1 MMYDRDE
8 TPTTQL
14 QLRRIARILL
24 GGAIA
29 LAAAAS
35 LASAQPPSRK
45 GLKVYISAD
54 MEGVAGSV
62 TADQLLPTGFEY
74 DRFRGYMTDEVLAA
88 IAGAR
93 DAGATTFVVSDS
105 HGNGENLILDRFP
118 ADVTVIRSWP
128 RPLGMMEG
136 IDSTFDAVIFIGY
149 HASTTNTAGV
159 RAHTLSSALLTEV
172 ALNGV
177 AMPESGISASVAG
190 AFRVPVVMISGDN
203 VAVAEAQRLIGPIS
217 GAVVKRAIS
226 FEATATMTPAAAQT
240 LIRQTAREAVGRR
253 GELRPFVQKTPV
265 QLDVTFKNY
274 KPAELMTYLPNVTR
288 TTSHGIRF
296 VARDMVELSRF
307 LEFVTSYE
315 PSLAP

>member
-1 MMYDRDE
+1 M
-8 TPTTQL
+8 
-14 QLRRIARILL
+14 RILTRCSIVTL
-24 GGAIA
+24 VACVIVQ
-29 LAAAAS
+29 LAGLTGTVAAQ
-35 LASAQPPSRK
+35 QPAAK

-62 TADQLLPTGFEY
+62 TADQLVPSGFEY

-93 DAGATTFVVSDS
+93 EAGATTFVVSDS

-118 ADVTVIRSWP
+118 TDVTIVRSWP
-128 RPLGMMEG
+128 RPLGMMQG

-149 HASTTNTAGV
+149 HASTSNTAGV

-177 AMPESGISASVAG
+177 PMPESGINASIAAVFG
-190 AFRVPVVMISGDN
+190 VPVVMISGDD
-203 VAVAEAQRLIGPIS
+203 VAVGEAQHLIGPMS

-226 FEATATMTPAAAQT
+226 FEATATMTPAAAQA
-240 LIRQTAREAVGRR
+240 LIRQTARAALARR
-253 GELRPFVQKTPV
+253 KEMKPFAQHVPV

-274 KPAELMTYLPNVTR
+274 RPAELLAYLPSVQR
-288 TTSHGIRF
+288 RTSHGIRF
-296 VARDMVELSRF
+296 VGRDMIEVSRF

-315 PSLAP
+315 SGLQP

>member
-1 MMYDRDE
+1 MIAVSS
-8 TPTTQL
+8 
-14 QLRRIARILL
+14 RRLFALIAC
-24 GGAIA
+24 GAIVLGA
-29 LAAAAS
+29 RAT
-35 LASAQPPSRK
+35 ASAQQPARK

-62 TADQLLPTGFEY
+62 SADQLLPTGFEY

-88 IAGAR
+88 IVGAR
-93 DAGATTFVVSDS
+93 EAGATTFVVSDS

-136 IDSTFDAVIFIGY
+136 IDSSFDAAIFIGY
-149 HASTTNTAGV
+149 HASTSNTAGV

-172 ALNGV
+172 RVNGV
-177 AMPESGISASVAG
+177 QMPESGINASIAG
-190 AFRVPVVMISGDN
+190 AFGVPVVMISGDN
-203 VAVAEAQRLIGPIS
+203 VAVAEAQKLIGPMS

-226 FEATATMTPAAAQT
+226 FEATATMTPAAAQA
-240 LIRQTAREAVGRR
+240 LIRQTARAALGRR
-253 GELRPFVQKTPV
+253 SEMKSFVQKTPV

-274 KPAELMTYLPNVTR
+274 RPAELMTYLPSVTR
-288 TTSHGIRF
+288 ISSHGIRF

-315 PSLAP
+315 PGLQP